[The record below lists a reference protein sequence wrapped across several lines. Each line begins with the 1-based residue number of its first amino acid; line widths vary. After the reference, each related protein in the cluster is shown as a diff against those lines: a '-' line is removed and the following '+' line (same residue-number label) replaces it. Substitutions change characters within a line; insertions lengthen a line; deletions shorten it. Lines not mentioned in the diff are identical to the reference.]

1 MKRFINIICA
11 ALTVFTAAT
20 ASGQEPIEEII
31 IVPSVEER
39 PGFNAP
45 ELVPVQVYLLR
56 SDQKILIVPRI
67 PLGVVTVCIDSFTSW
82 SSADSLTVVA
92 DDTGTITA
100 PSCLGRYRILL
111 TLSNGRLYQGEFN
124 IN

>member
-1 MKRFINIICA
+1 MKRFISIICA

-31 IVPSVEER
+31 LVPSVEER
-39 PGFNAP
+39 PGFNTP

-67 PLGVVTVCIDSFTSW
+67 PLGVVTVCIESLTNEGS
-82 SSADSLTVVA
+82 DSLIVVA
-92 DDTGTITA
+92 DDTSTITA

-111 TLSNGRLYQGEFN
+111 TLSYGRLYQGEFN

>member
-67 PLGVVTVCIDSFTSW
+67 PLGVVTVCIESLTNEGS
-82 SSADSLTVVA
+82 DSLIVVA
-92 DDTGTITA
+92 DDTSTITA

-111 TLSNGRLYQGEFN
+111 TLSCGRLYQGEFN

>member
-31 IVPSVEER
+31 LVPSVEER
-39 PGFNAP
+39 PGFNTP
-45 ELVPVQVYLLR
+45 EIVPVQVYLLR
-56 SDQKILIVPRI
+56 SAQKILIVPRI
-67 PLGVVTVCIDSFTSW
+67 PLGVVTVCIESLTNEGS
-82 SSADSLTVVA
+82 DSLIVVA
-92 DDTGTITA
+92 DDTSTITA

-111 TLSNGRLYQGEFN
+111 TLSYGRLYQGEFN

>member
-31 IVPSVEER
+31 LVPSVEER
-39 PGFNAP
+39 PGFNTP

-67 PLGVVTVCIDSFTSW
+67 PLGVVTVCIESLTNEGS
-82 SSADSLTVVA
+82 DSLIVVT
-92 DDTGTITA
+92 DDTSTITA

-111 TLSNGRLYQGEFN
+111 TLSYGRLYQGEFN

>member
-31 IVPSVEER
+31 LVPSVEER
-39 PGFNAP
+39 PGFNVP

-67 PLGVVTVCIDSFTSW
+67 PLGVVTVCIDSFTSG
-82 SSADSLTVVA
+82 SAADSLTIVA
-92 DDTGTITA
+92 DDTSTITA
-100 PSCLGRYRILL
+100 PPCLGTYRILL
-111 TLSNGRLYQGEFN
+111 TLSNGHLYQGEFN

>member
-31 IVPSVEER
+31 LVPSVEER
-39 PGFNAP
+39 PGFNTP

-56 SDQKILIVPRI
+56 SAQKILIVPRI
-67 PLGVVTVCIDSFTSW
+67 PLGVVTVCIESLTNEGS
-82 SSADSLTVVA
+82 DSLIVVA
-92 DDTGTITA
+92 DDTSTITA

-111 TLSNGRLYQGEFN
+111 TLSYGRLYQGEFN

>member
-11 ALTVFTAAT
+11 ALTVFTAVT

-31 IVPSVEER
+31 LVPSVEER
-39 PGFNAP
+39 PGFNVP

-67 PLGVVTVCIDSFTSW
+67 PLGVVTVCIESLTNEGS
-82 SSADSLTVVA
+82 DSLTIVA
-92 DDTGTITA
+92 DDTSTITA
-100 PSCLGRYRILL
+100 PPCLGTYRILL
-111 TLSNGRLYQGEFN
+111 TLSNGHLYQGEFN

>member
-67 PLGVVTVCIDSFTSW
+67 PLGVVTVCIE
-82 SSADSLTVVA
+82 SLTNEGSDSSTVVV
-92 DDTGTITA
+92 DDTSTITA

>member
-45 ELVPVQVYLLR
+45 ELVPVQVYHLR
-56 SDQKILIVPRI
+56 SDQKILIVPHI
-67 PLGVVTVCIDSFTSW
+67 PLGVVTVCIESLTNEGS
-82 SSADSLTVVA
+82 DSLTIVA
-92 DDTGTITA
+92 DDTSTITA
-100 PSCLGRYRILL
+100 PPCLGTYRILL
-111 TLSNGRLYQGEFN
+111 TLSNGHLYQGEFN

>member
-67 PLGVVTVCIDSFTSW
+67 PLGVVTVCIESLTNEGS
-82 SSADSLTVVA
+82 DSLTVIA
-92 DDTGTITA
+92 DDTSTITT

>member
-11 ALTVFTAAT
+11 ALTVFSAAT

-31 IVPSVEER
+31 LVPSVEER

-67 PLGVVTVCIDSFTSW
+67 PLGVVTVCIDSFTSG

-100 PSCLGRYRILL
+100 PSCLGTYRILL
-111 TLSNGRLYQGEFN
+111 TLPNGRLYQGEFN

>member
-31 IVPSVEER
+31 LVPSVEER
-39 PGFNAP
+39 PGFNTP

-67 PLGVVTVCIDSFTSW
+67 PLGVVTVCIESLTNEGS
-82 SSADSLTVVA
+82 DSLIVVA
-92 DDTGTITA
+92 DDTSTITA

-111 TLSNGRLYQGEFN
+111 TLSYGRLYQGEFN